1 MTTTR
6 RGFFGLLAGLA
17 VFPWTKPILAG
28 KRLDVLASGTVGYRY
43 KFEFVN
49 SKTGART
56 DVSPLF
62 ANIRTNPPVFH
73 GGEMMQ
79 TFIYKNGELA

>member
-43 KFEFVN
+43 KFELVN
-49 SKTGART
+49 SKTGERT
-56 DVSPLF
+56 DVSPFF
-62 ANIRTNPPVFH
+62 ANIWLPPPAFH
-73 GGEMMQ
+73 GGEMLQ
-79 TFIYKNGELA
+79 TIIYKNGELA